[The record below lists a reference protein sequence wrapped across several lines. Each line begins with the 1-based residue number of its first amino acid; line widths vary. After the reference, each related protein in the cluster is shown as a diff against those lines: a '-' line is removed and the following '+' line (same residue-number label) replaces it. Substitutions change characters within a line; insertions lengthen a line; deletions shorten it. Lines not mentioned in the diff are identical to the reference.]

1 MGPMWEAQHPPGLP
15 GGQKQRLVA
24 ATQMGDGVPLHCQHA
39 VRREGWEARARS
51 ALSPKF
57 PVPPPGHRGSQGSP
71 PHLLILFLER
81 ALYSPGWP

>member
-1 MGPMWEAQHPPGLP
+1 MDPMWEAQHPPGLP

-24 ATQMGDGVPLHCQHA
+24 ATQMGDGVPLHCQRA

-57 PVPPPGHRGSQGSP
+57 PAPPPGHRGSQGSLP
-71 PHLLILFLER
+71 PASYPFFGKGLI
-81 ALYSPGWP
+81 